1 MVNCKRHYQKRVI
14 LIMILVTG
22 ATGFLG
28 RNLILSLSEKKDNII
43 GQFRREKK
51 LDETRNFFIANNEK
65 EVFDKIIWIK
75 ADITNFSE
83 VQSLFDKVVE
93 VYHCA
98 AYVSMA
104 FYKTNYLNL
113 VNITGTT
120 FIVDNCIDKKIKKL
134 CFISSIAA
142 IGEGTNNEITEETE
156 WKPEIDKTP
165 YSYSKYGSEMEV
177 WRASQE
183 GVPVVIVNPGIIVGN
198 NLNNS
203 QIQKIIKNKFNFY
216 TSGVSGFV
224 TVEDVVEATIG
235 LMEKKIKNERFILVS
250 ENISFK
256 NFVSYVSKKNKNY
269 SIKIPKSILYIIWF
283 VECLFNHLRI
293 RNKFLTRALIRNLYS
308 QNYYDGN
315 KICKYLKKFNY
326 TEIYSYLDRC

>member
-1 MVNCKRHYQKRVI
+1 MWNCERHYQKRVI

-22 ATGFLG
+22 ATGFVG
-28 RNLILSLSEKKDNII
+28 RNLILSLSKKSDRII

-51 LDETRNFFIANNEK
+51 LDETKSFFIANNK
-65 EVFDKIIWIK
+65 EENFSKIIWRK

-83 VQSLFDKVVE
+83 VQDLFDKVVE

-104 FYKTNYLNL
+104 LYKTNYLNL

-120 FIVDNCIDKKIKKL
+120 YIVDNCINNKIKKL

-142 IGEGTNNEITEETE
+142 IGEGMSEEVTEETE
-156 WKPEIDKTP
+156 WNPEIGKTP

-183 GVPVVIVNPGIIVGN
+183 GVPVVIVNPGIIIGN

-224 TVEDVVEATIG
+224 TVEDVVKATMG
-235 LMEKKIKNERFILVS
+235 LMEEEVKNERFILVS

-256 NFVSYVSKKNKNY
+256 DFVNYISTKNKNH
-269 SIKIPKSILYIIWF
+269 SIKLYKSILYLIWF
-283 VECLFNHLRI
+283 IESFLSHLRI
-293 RNKFLTRALIRNLYS
+293 RNKFLTRALIKSLYS
-308 QNYYDGN
+308 KSHYNGS
-315 KICKYLKKFNY
+315 KICKYLKNFKY
-326 TEIYSYLDRC
+326 SRIYSYLDRC

>member
-1 MVNCKRHYQKRVI
+1 
-14 LIMILVTG
+14 MILVTG
-22 ATGFLG
+22 ATGFVG
-28 RNLILSLSEKKDNII
+28 RNLIMSLSKKRDNLI

-51 LDETRNFFIANNEK
+51 LEETRLFFISKNKE
-65 EVFDKIIWIK
+65 EVFDRIIWRK

-83 VQSLFDKVVE
+83 VQSLFDDVIQ

-104 FYKTNYLNL
+104 FYKTSYLNL

-120 FIVDNCIDKKIKKL
+120 YIVDNSIKKKIKKL

-142 IGEGTNNEITEETE
+142 IGEGNKEEITEDTQ
-156 WKPEIDKTP
+156 WNPEVDKTP

-183 GVPVVIVNPGIIVGN
+183 GVPVVILNPGIIIGN
-198 NLNNS
+198 DS

-224 TVEDVVEATIG
+224 TVEDVVKAAIG
-235 LMEKKIKNERFILVS
+235 LMQEKIKNERFILVS

-256 NFVSYVSKKNKNY
+256 DFVNYFSKKNKNY
-269 SIKIPKSILYIIWF
+269 SIRIPKSILYLTWF
-283 VECLFNHLRI
+283 IESFLSHLRI
-293 RNKFLTRALIRNLYS
+293 KNRFLTKALINNLYS
-308 QNYYDGN
+308 KNYYNGN
-315 KICKYLKKFNY
+315 KICGYLKTFNY
-326 TEIYSYLDRC
+326 SRIYSYLERY

>member
-1 MVNCKRHYQKRVI
+1 
-14 LIMILVTG
+14 MILVTG
-22 ATGFLG
+22 ATGFVG
-28 RNLILSLSEKKDNII
+28 RNLILSLSKKRDNLI

-51 LDETRNFFIANNEK
+51 LEETRLFFISKNKE
-65 EVFDKIIWIK
+65 EVFDRIIWRK

-83 VQSLFDKVVE
+83 VQSLFDDVIQ

-104 FYKTNYLNL
+104 FYKTSYLNL

-120 FIVDNCIDKKIKKL
+120 YIVDNSIKKKIKKL

-142 IGEGTNNEITEETE
+142 IGEGNKEEITEDTQ
-156 WKPEIDKTP
+156 WNPEVDKTP

-183 GVPVVIVNPGIIVGN
+183 GVPVVILNPGIIIGN
-198 NLNNS
+198 DS

-224 TVEDVVEATIG
+224 TVEDVVKAAIG
-235 LMEKKIKNERFILVS
+235 LMQEKIKNERFILVS

-256 NFVSYVSKKNKNY
+256 DFVNYFSKKNKNY
-269 SIKIPKSILYIIWF
+269 SIRIPKSILYLTWF
-283 VECLFNHLRI
+283 IESFLSHLRI
-293 RNKFLTRALIRNLYS
+293 KNKFLTKALINNLYS
-308 QNYYDGN
+308 KNYYNGN
-315 KICKYLKKFNY
+315 KICGYLKTFNY
-326 TEIYSYLDRC
+326 SRIYPYLERY

>member
-1 MVNCKRHYQKRVI
+1 
-14 LIMILVTG
+14 MILVTG
-22 ATGFLG
+22 ATGFVG
-28 RNLILSLSEKKDNII
+28 RNLIMSLSKKRDNLI

-51 LDETRNFFIANNEK
+51 LEETRLFFISKNKE
-65 EVFDKIIWIK
+65 EVFDRIIWRK

-83 VQSLFDKVVE
+83 VESLFDDVIQ

-104 FYKTNYLNL
+104 FYKTSYLNL

-120 FIVDNCIDKKIKKL
+120 YIVDNSIKKKIKKL

-142 IGEGTNNEITEETE
+142 MGEGTKEEITEDTQ
-156 WKPEIDKTP
+156 WNPEVDKTP

-183 GVPVVIVNPGIIVGN
+183 GVPVVILNPGIIIGN
-198 NLNNS
+198 DS

-224 TVEDVVEATIG
+224 TVEDVVKAAIG
-235 LMEKKIKNERFILVS
+235 LMQEKIKNERFILVS

-256 NFVSYVSKKNKNY
+256 DFVNYFSKKNKNY
-269 SIKIPKSILYIIWF
+269 SIRIPKSILYLTWF
-283 VECLFNHLRI
+283 IESFLSHLRI
-293 RNKFLTRALIRNLYS
+293 KNKFLTKALINNLYS
-308 QNYYDGN
+308 KNYYNGN
-315 KICKYLKKFNY
+315 KICGYLKTFNY
-326 TEIYSYLDRC
+326 SKIYPYLERY

>member
-1 MVNCKRHYQKRVI
+1 
-14 LIMILVTG
+14 MILVTG
-22 ATGFLG
+22 ATGFVG
-28 RNLILSLSEKKDNII
+28 RNLILSLSKKRDNLI

-51 LDETRNFFIANNEK
+51 LEETRLFFISKNKE
-65 EVFDKIIWIK
+65 EVFDRIIWRK

-83 VQSLFDKVVE
+83 VQSLFDDVIQ

-104 FYKTNYLNL
+104 FYKTSYLNL

-120 FIVDNCIDKKIKKL
+120 YIVDNSIKKKIKKL

-142 IGEGTNNEITEETE
+142 IGEGNKEEITEDTQ
-156 WKPEIDKTP
+156 WNPEVDKTP

-183 GVPVVIVNPGIIVGN
+183 GVPVVILNPGIIIGN
-198 NLNNS
+198 DS

-224 TVEDVVEATIG
+224 TVEDVVKAAIG
-235 LMEKKIKNERFILVS
+235 LMQEKIKNERFILVS

-256 NFVSYVSKKNKNY
+256 DFVNYFSTKNKNY
-269 SIKIPKSILYIIWF
+269 SIRIPKSILYLTWF
-283 VECLFNHLRI
+283 IESFLSHLRI
-293 RNKFLTRALIRNLYS
+293 KNRFLTKALINNLYS
-308 QNYYDGN
+308 KNYYNGN
-315 KICKYLKKFNY
+315 KICGYLKTFNY
-326 TEIYSYLDRC
+326 SRIYSYLEGY

>member
-1 MVNCKRHYQKRVI
+1 
-14 LIMILVTG
+14 MILVTG
-22 ATGFLG
+22 ATGFVG
-28 RNLILSLSEKKDNII
+28 RNLILSLSKKRDNLI

-51 LDETRNFFIANNEK
+51 LEETRLFFISKNKE
-65 EVFDKIIWIK
+65 EVFDRIIWRK

-83 VQSLFDKVVE
+83 VQSLFDDVIQ

-104 FYKTNYLNL
+104 FYKTSYLNL

-120 FIVDNCIDKKIKKL
+120 YIVDNSIKKKIKKL

-142 IGEGTNNEITEETE
+142 IGEGTKEEITEDTQ
-156 WKPEIDKTP
+156 WNPEVDKTP

-183 GVPVVIVNPGIIVGN
+183 GVPVVILNPGIIIGN
-198 NLNNS
+198 DS

-224 TVEDVVEATIG
+224 TVEDVVKAAIG
-235 LMEKKIKNERFILVS
+235 LMQEKIKNERFILVS

-256 NFVSYVSKKNKNY
+256 DFVNYFSKKNKNY
-269 SIKIPKSILYIIWF
+269 SIRIPKSILYLTWF
-283 VECLFNHLRI
+283 IESFLSHLRI
-293 RNKFLTRALIRNLYS
+293 KNKFLTKALINNLYS
-308 QNYYDGN
+308 KNYYNGN
-315 KICKYLKKFNY
+315 KICGYLKTFNY
-326 TEIYSYLDRC
+326 SKIYPYLERY

>member
-1 MVNCKRHYQKRVI
+1 
-14 LIMILVTG
+14 MILVTG
-22 ATGFLG
+22 ATGFVG
-28 RNLILSLSEKKDNII
+28 RNLILSLSKKRDNLI

-51 LDETRNFFIANNEK
+51 LEETRLFFISKNKE
-65 EVFDKIIWIK
+65 EVFDRIIWRK

-83 VQSLFDKVVE
+83 VQSLFDDVIQ

-104 FYKTNYLNL
+104 FYKTSYLNL

-120 FIVDNCIDKKIKKL
+120 YIVDNSIKKKIKKL

-142 IGEGTNNEITEETE
+142 IGEGTEEEITENTQ
-156 WKPEIDKTP
+156 WNPEVDKTP

-183 GVPVVIVNPGIIVGN
+183 GVPVVILNPGIIIGN
-198 NLNNS
+198 DS

-224 TVEDVVEATIG
+224 TVEDVVKAAIG
-235 LMEKKIKNERFILVS
+235 LMQEKIENERFILVS

-256 NFVSYVSKKNKNY
+256 DFVNYLSKKNKNY
-269 SIKIPKSILYIIWF
+269 SIRIPKPILYLTWF
-283 VECLFNHLRI
+283 IESFLSHLRI
-293 RNKFLTRALIRNLYS
+293 KNKFLTKALINNLYS
-308 QNYYDGN
+308 KNYYNGN
-315 KICKYLKKFNY
+315 KICGYLKNFNY
-326 TEIYSYLDRC
+326 SRIYPYLERY

>member
-1 MVNCKRHYQKRVI
+1 
-14 LIMILVTG
+14 MILVTG
-22 ATGFLG
+22 ATGFVG
-28 RNLILSLSEKKDNII
+28 RNLIMSLSKKRDNLI

-51 LDETRNFFIANNEK
+51 LEETRLFFISKNK
-65 EVFDKIIWIK
+65 EEIFDRIIWRK

-83 VQSLFDKVVE
+83 VQSLFDGVIQ

-104 FYKTNYLNL
+104 FYKTSYLNL

-120 FIVDNCIDKKIKKL
+120 YIVDNSIKKKIKKL

-142 IGEGTNNEITEETE
+142 IGEGNKEEITEDTQ
-156 WKPEIDKTP
+156 WNPEVDKTP

-183 GVPVVIVNPGIIVGN
+183 GVPVVILNPGIIIGN
-198 NLNNS
+198 DS

-224 TVEDVVEATIG
+224 TVEDVVKAAIG
-235 LMEKKIKNERFILVS
+235 LMQEKIKNERFILVS

-256 NFVSYVSKKNKNY
+256 DFVNYLSKKNKNY
-269 SIKIPKSILYIIWF
+269 SIRIPKSILYLTWF
-283 VECLFNHLRI
+283 IESFLSHLRI
-293 RNKFLTRALIRNLYS
+293 KNKFLTKALINNLYS
-308 QNYYDGN
+308 KNYYNGN
-315 KICKYLKKFNY
+315 KICGYLKTFNY
-326 TEIYSYLDRC
+326 SRIYSYLEGY

>member
-1 MVNCKRHYQKRVI
+1 MI
-14 LIMILVTG
+14 LITG
-22 ATGFLG
+22 ATGFVG
-28 RNLILSLSEKKDNII
+28 RNLILSLSKKRDNLI
-43 GQFRREKK
+43 GQFRRDKK
-51 LDETRNFFIANNEK
+51 LEETRLFFISKNKE
-65 EVFDKIIWIK
+65 EVFDRIIWRK

-83 VQSLFDKVVE
+83 VQSLFDDVIQ

-104 FYKTNYLNL
+104 FYKTSYLNL

-120 FIVDNCIDKKIKKL
+120 YIVDNSIKKKIKKL

-142 IGEGTNNEITEETE
+142 IGEGTIEEITEDTQ
-156 WKPEIDKTP
+156 WNPEVDKTP

-183 GVPVVIVNPGIIVGN
+183 GVPVVILNPGIIIGN
-198 NLNNS
+198 DS

-224 TVEDVVEATIG
+224 TVEDVVKAAVG
-235 LMEKKIKNERFILVS
+235 LMQEKIKNERFILVS

-256 NFVSYVSKKNKNY
+256 DFVNYFSKKNKNY
-269 SIKIPKSILYIIWF
+269 SIRIPKSILYLTWF
-283 VECLFNHLRI
+283 IESFLSHLRI
-293 RNKFLTRALIRNLYS
+293 KNRFLTKALINNLYS
-308 QNYYDGN
+308 KNYYNGN
-315 KICKYLKKFNY
+315 KICGYLKTFNY
-326 TEIYSYLDRC
+326 SRIYSYLEGY

>member
-1 MVNCKRHYQKRVI
+1 MV
-14 LIMILVTG
+14 LVTG
-22 ATGFLG
+22 ATGFVG
-28 RNLILSLSEKKDNII
+28 RNLILSLSKKSNKII
-43 GQFRREKK
+43 GQYRREKK
-51 LDETRNFFIANNEK
+51 LDETRQFFNSNNKEENFN
-65 EVFDKIIWIK
+65 KIIWKK

-83 VQSLFDKVVE
+83 VQALFDKVDE

-104 FYKTNYLNL
+104 LYKTDYLNL

-120 FIVDNCIDKKIKKL
+120 YIVDNCISKKIKKL

-142 IGEGTNNEITEETE
+142 IGEGTNEEITEKTE
-156 WKPEIDKTP
+156 WNPEIDKTP

-183 GVPVVIVNPGIIVGN
+183 GVPVVIVNPGIIIGN
-198 NLNNS
+198 NFNYS

-235 LMEKKIKNERFILVS
+235 LMEEKIKNERFILVS
-250 ENISFK
+250 ENIPFK
-256 NFVSYVSKKNKNY
+256 DFVNYISSKNKNY
-269 SIKIPKSILYIIWF
+269 SIRISKSTLYFLWF
-283 VECLFNHLRI
+283 IESLLSHLRI
-293 RNKFLTRALIRNLYS
+293 RNKFLTKALIKSLCS
-308 QNYYDGN
+308 KNYYNGK
-315 KICKYLKKFNY
+315 KIKKYLRNFNY
-326 TEIYSYLDRC
+326 SEIYSFLDRC

>member
-1 MVNCKRHYQKRVI
+1 MRNCKRHYQKRVI
-14 LIMILVTG
+14 LNMILVTG
-22 ATGFLG
+22 ATGFVG
-28 RNLILSLSEKKDNII
+28 RNLILSLSKKRDSII

-51 LDETRNFFIANNEK
+51 LDETRSFFIANNK
-65 EVFDKIIWIK
+65 EENFNKIIWRK

-83 VQSLFDKVVE
+83 VQDLFDKVVE

-104 FYKTNYLNL
+104 LYKTNYLNL

-120 FIVDNCIDKKIKKL
+120 YIVDNCINNKIKKL

-142 IGEGTNNEITEETE
+142 IGEGTSEEVTEETE
-156 WKPEIDKTP
+156 WDPEIDKTP
-165 YSYSKYGSEMEV
+165 YSYSKHGSEMEV

-183 GVPVVIVNPGIIVGN
+183 GVPVIIVNPGIIIGN

-224 TVEDVVEATIG
+224 TVEDVVKVTMK
-235 LMEKKIKNERFILVS
+235 LMEEKVINERFILVS
-250 ENISFK
+250 ENIPFK
-256 NFVSYVSKKNKNY
+256 DFVNYISAKNKNY
-269 SIKIPKSILYIIWF
+269 SIRLHKSILYLIWF
-283 VECLFNHLRI
+283 IESFLCHLRV
-293 RNKFLTRALIRNLYS
+293 RNKFFSRALIKSLCS
-308 QNYYDGN
+308 KNYYNGS
-315 KICKYLKKFNY
+315 KIHKYLKNFHY
-326 TEIYSYLDRC
+326 SEIYPYLDRC

>member
-1 MVNCKRHYQKRVI
+1 
-14 LIMILVTG
+14 MILVTG
-22 ATGFLG
+22 ATGFVG
-28 RNLILSLSEKKDNII
+28 RNLIMSLSKKRDNLI

-51 LDETRNFFIANNEK
+51 LEETRLFFISKNKE
-65 EVFDKIIWIK
+65 EVFDRIIWRK

-83 VQSLFDKVVE
+83 VQSLFDDVIQ

-104 FYKTNYLNL
+104 FYKTSYLNL

-120 FIVDNCIDKKIKKL
+120 YIVDNSIKKKIKKL

-142 IGEGTNNEITEETE
+142 IGEGTEEEITEDTQ
-156 WKPEIDKTP
+156 WNPEVDKTP

-183 GVPVVIVNPGIIVGN
+183 GVPVVILNPGIIIGN
-198 NLNNS
+198 DS

-224 TVEDVVEATIG
+224 TVEDVVKAAIG
-235 LMEKKIKNERFILVS
+235 LMQEKIENERFILVS

-256 NFVSYVSKKNKNY
+256 DFVNYLSKKNKNY
-269 SIKIPKSILYIIWF
+269 SIRIPKSILYLTWF
-283 VECLFNHLRI
+283 IESFLSHLRI
-293 RNKFLTRALIRNLYS
+293 KNKFLTKALINNLYS
-308 QNYYDGN
+308 KNYYNGS
-315 KICKYLKKFNY
+315 KICSYLKTFNY
-326 TEIYSYLDRC
+326 SRIYSYLERY

>member
-1 MVNCKRHYQKRVI
+1 
-14 LIMILVTG
+14 MILVTG
-22 ATGFLG
+22 ATGFVG
-28 RNLILSLSEKKDNII
+28 RNLIMSLSKKRDNLI

-51 LDETRNFFIANNEK
+51 LEETRLFFISKNKE
-65 EVFDKIIWIK
+65 EVFDRIIWRK

-83 VQSLFDKVVE
+83 VQSLFDDVIQ

-104 FYKTNYLNL
+104 FYKTSYLNL

-120 FIVDNCIDKKIKKL
+120 YIVDNSIKKKIKKL

-142 IGEGTNNEITEETE
+142 IGEGTIEEITEDTQ
-156 WKPEIDKTP
+156 WNPEVDKTP

-183 GVPVVIVNPGIIVGN
+183 GVPVVILNPGIIIGN
-198 NLNNS
+198 DS

-224 TVEDVVEATIG
+224 TVEDVVKAAIG
-235 LMEKKIKNERFILVS
+235 LMQEKIKNERFILVS

-256 NFVSYVSKKNKNY
+256 DFVNYFSKKNKNY
-269 SIKIPKSILYIIWF
+269 SIRIPKSILYLTWF
-283 VECLFNHLRI
+283 IESFLSHLRI
-293 RNKFLTRALIRNLYS
+293 KNKFLTKALINNLYS
-308 QNYYDGN
+308 KNYYNGN
-315 KICKYLKKFNY
+315 KICGYLKTFNY
-326 TEIYSYLDRC
+326 SRIYPYLERY

>member
-1 MVNCKRHYQKRVI
+1 
-14 LIMILVTG
+14 MILVTG
-22 ATGFLG
+22 ATGFVG
-28 RNLILSLSEKKDNII
+28 RNLIMSLSKKRDNLI

-51 LDETRNFFIANNEK
+51 LEETRLFFISKNKE
-65 EVFDKIIWIK
+65 EVFDRIIWRK

-83 VQSLFDKVVE
+83 VESLFDDVIQ

-104 FYKTNYLNL
+104 FYKTSYLNL

-120 FIVDNCIDKKIKKL
+120 YIVDNSIKKKIKKL

-142 IGEGTNNEITEETE
+142 IGEGTKEEITEDTQ
-156 WKPEIDKTP
+156 WNPEVDKTP

-183 GVPVVIVNPGIIVGN
+183 GVPVVILNPGIIIGN
-198 NLNNS
+198 DS

-224 TVEDVVEATIG
+224 TVEDVVKAAIG
-235 LMEKKIKNERFILVS
+235 LMQEKIKNERFILVS

-256 NFVSYVSKKNKNY
+256 DFVNYFSKKNKNY
-269 SIKIPKSILYIIWF
+269 SIRIPKSILYLTWF
-283 VECLFNHLRI
+283 IESFLSHLRI
-293 RNKFLTRALIRNLYS
+293 KNKFLTKALINNLYS
-308 QNYYDGN
+308 KNYYNGN
-315 KICKYLKKFNY
+315 KICGYLKTFNY
-326 TEIYSYLDRC
+326 SKIYPYLERY

>member
-1 MVNCKRHYQKRVI
+1 
-14 LIMILVTG
+14 MILVTG
-22 ATGFLG
+22 ATGFVG
-28 RNLILSLSEKKDNII
+28 RNLILSLSKKRDNLI

-51 LDETRNFFIANNEK
+51 LEETRLFFISKNKE
-65 EVFDKIIWIK
+65 EVFDRIIWRK

-83 VQSLFDKVVE
+83 VQSLFDDVIQ

-104 FYKTNYLNL
+104 FYKTSYLNL

-120 FIVDNCIDKKIKKL
+120 YIVDNSIKKKIKKL

-142 IGEGTNNEITEETE
+142 IGEGTKEEITEDTQ
-156 WKPEIDKTP
+156 WNPEVDKTP

-183 GVPVVIVNPGIIVGN
+183 GVPVVILNPGIIIGN
-198 NLNNS
+198 DS

-224 TVEDVVEATIG
+224 TVEDVVKAAIG
-235 LMEKKIKNERFILVS
+235 LMQEKIKNERFILVS

-256 NFVSYVSKKNKNY
+256 DFVNYFSKKNKNY
-269 SIKIPKSILYIIWF
+269 SIRIPKSILYLTWF
-283 VECLFNHLRI
+283 IESFLSHLRI
-293 RNKFLTRALIRNLYS
+293 KNKFLTKALINNLYS
-308 QNYYDGN
+308 KNYYNGN
-315 KICKYLKKFNY
+315 KICSYLKTFNY
-326 TEIYSYLDRC
+326 SRIYSYLERY

>member
-1 MVNCKRHYQKRVI
+1 
-14 LIMILVTG
+14 MILVTG
-22 ATGFLG
+22 ATGFVG
-28 RNLILSLSEKKDNII
+28 RNLILSLSKKRDNLI

-51 LDETRNFFIANNEK
+51 LEETRLFFISKNKE
-65 EVFDKIIWIK
+65 EVFDRIIWRK

-83 VQSLFDKVVE
+83 VQSLFDDVIQ

-104 FYKTNYLNL
+104 FYKTSYLNL

-120 FIVDNCIDKKIKKL
+120 YIVDNSIKKKIKKL

-142 IGEGTNNEITEETE
+142 IGEGTKEEITEDTQ
-156 WKPEIDKTP
+156 WNPEVDKTP

-183 GVPVVIVNPGIIVGN
+183 GVPVVILNPGIIIGN
-198 NLNNS
+198 DS

-224 TVEDVVEATIG
+224 TVEDVVKAAIG
-235 LMEKKIKNERFILVS
+235 LMQEKIKNERFILVS

-256 NFVSYVSKKNKNY
+256 DFVNYFSKKNKNY
-269 SIKIPKSILYIIWF
+269 SIRIPKSILYLTWF
-283 VECLFNHLRI
+283 IESFLSHLRI
-293 RNKFLTRALIRNLYS
+293 KNKFLTKALINNLYS
-308 QNYYDGN
+308 KNYYNGN
-315 KICKYLKKFNY
+315 KICGYLKTFDY
-326 TEIYSYLDRC
+326 SRIYPYLERY

>member
-1 MVNCKRHYQKRVI
+1 
-14 LIMILVTG
+14 MILVTG
-22 ATGFLG
+22 ATGFVG
-28 RNLILSLSEKKDNII
+28 RNLILSLSKKRDNLI

-51 LDETRNFFIANNEK
+51 LEETRLFFISKNKE
-65 EVFDKIIWIK
+65 EVFDRIIWRK

-83 VQSLFDKVVE
+83 VQSLFDDVIQ

-104 FYKTNYLNL
+104 FYKTSYLNL

-120 FIVDNCIDKKIKKL
+120 YIVDNSIKKKIKKL

-142 IGEGTNNEITEETE
+142 IGEGTKEEITEDTQ
-156 WKPEIDKTP
+156 WNPEDDKTP

-183 GVPVVIVNPGIIVGN
+183 GVPVVILNPGIIIGN
-198 NLNNS
+198 DS

-224 TVEDVVEATIG
+224 TVEDVVKAAIG
-235 LMEKKIKNERFILVS
+235 LMQEKIKNERFILVS

-256 NFVSYVSKKNKNY
+256 DFVNYFSKKNKNY
-269 SIKIPKSILYIIWF
+269 SIRIPKSILYLTWF
-283 VECLFNHLRI
+283 IESFLSHLRI
-293 RNKFLTRALIRNLYS
+293 KNKFLTKALINNLYS
-308 QNYYDGN
+308 KNYYNGN
-315 KICKYLKKFNY
+315 KICGYLKTFD
-326 TEIYSYLDRC
+326 YSRKYPYLERY

>member
-1 MVNCKRHYQKRVI
+1 
-14 LIMILVTG
+14 MILVTG
-22 ATGFLG
+22 ATGFVG

-51 LDETRNFFIANNEK
+51 LDETRNFLIANNK
-65 EVFDKIIWIK
+65 EEIFNKIIWKK

-83 VQSLFDKVVE
+83 VQSLFDKVDE

-104 FYKTNYLNL
+104 LYKTNYLNL

-120 FIVDNCIDKKIKKL
+120 YIVDNCINKKIKKL
-134 CFISSIAA
+134 CFLSSIAA
-142 IGEGTNNEITEETE
+142 IGERANEDITEDTE
-156 WKPEIDKTP
+156 WNSEIEKTP
-165 YSYSKYGSEMEV
+165 YSYSKHGSEMEV

-183 GVPVVIVNPGIIVGN
+183 GVPVVIINPGIIIGN

-203 QIQKIIKNKFNFY
+203 QIQKINKNKFNFY

-224 TVEDVVEATIG
+224 TVEDVVKASIG
-235 LMEKKIKNERFILVS
+235 LMEANIKNERFILVS

-256 NFVSYVSKKNKNY
+256 DFVIHVSKKNKNY
-269 SIKIPKSILYIIWF
+269 PINMPKSVLYLFWF
-283 VECLFNHLRI
+283 IESFFSHLKLK
-293 RNKFLTRALIRNLYS
+293 NKFFTRALINSLYS
-308 QNYYDGN
+308 KSHYDGN
-315 KICKYLKKFNY
+315 KIYQYLKNFKY
-326 TEIYSYLDRC
+326 SDIYSYLDKC

>member
-1 MVNCKRHYQKRVI
+1 
-14 LIMILVTG
+14 MILVTG
-22 ATGFLG
+22 ATGFVG
-28 RNLILSLSEKKDNII
+28 RNLILSLSKKRDNLI

-51 LDETRNFFIANNEK
+51 LEETRLFFISKNKE
-65 EVFDKIIWIK
+65 EVFDKIIWRK

-83 VQSLFDKVVE
+83 VQSLFDDVVQ

-104 FYKTNYLNL
+104 FYKTSYLNL

-120 FIVDNCIDKKIKKL
+120 YIVNNSIKKKIKKL

-142 IGEGTNNEITEETE
+142 IGEGAKEEITEDTQ
-156 WKPEIDKTP
+156 WNPEVDKTP

-183 GVPVVIVNPGIIVGN
+183 GVPVVILNPGIIIGN
-198 NLNNS
+198 DS

-216 TSGVSGFV
+216 TSGISGFV
-224 TVEDVVEATIG
+224 TVEDVVKAAIG
-235 LMEKKIKNERFILVS
+235 LMQEKIKNERFILVS

-256 NFVSYVSKKNKNY
+256 DFVNYFSTKNKNY
-269 SIKIPKSILYIIWF
+269 SIRIPKSILYLTWF
-283 VECLFNHLRI
+283 IESFLSHLRI
-293 RNKFLTRALIRNLYS
+293 KNKFLTKALINNLYS
-308 QNYYDGN
+308 KNYYNGS
-315 KICKYLKKFNY
+315 KICSYLKTFNY
-326 TEIYSYLDRC
+326 SRIYSYLERY

>member
-1 MVNCKRHYQKRVI
+1 
-14 LIMILVTG
+14 MILVTG
-22 ATGFLG
+22 ATGFVG
-28 RNLILSLSEKKDNII
+28 RNLIMSLSKKRDNLI

-51 LDETRNFFIANNEK
+51 LEETRLFFISKNKE
-65 EVFDKIIWIK
+65 EVFDRIIWRK

-83 VQSLFDKVVE
+83 VQSLFDDVIQ

-104 FYKTNYLNL
+104 FYKTSYLNL

-120 FIVDNCIDKKIKKL
+120 YIVDNSIKKKIKKL

-142 IGEGTNNEITEETE
+142 IGEGTKEEITEGTQ
-156 WKPEIDKTP
+156 WNPEVDKTP

-183 GVPVVIVNPGIIVGN
+183 GVPVVILNPGIIIGN
-198 NLNNS
+198 DS

-224 TVEDVVEATIG
+224 TVEDVVKAAIG
-235 LMEKKIKNERFILVS
+235 LMQEKIKNERIILVS

-256 NFVSYVSKKNKNY
+256 DFVNYFSKKNKNY
-269 SIKIPKSILYIIWF
+269 SIRIPKSILYLTWF
-283 VECLFNHLRI
+283 IESFLSHLRI
-293 RNKFLTRALIRNLYS
+293 KNKFLTKALINNLYS
-308 QNYYDGN
+308 KNYYNGN
-315 KICKYLKKFNY
+315 KICGYLKTFNY
-326 TEIYSYLDRC
+326 SRIYPYLERY

>member
-1 MVNCKRHYQKRVI
+1 MVNCERHYQKRVI

-51 LDETRNFFIANNEK
+51 LNETRNFFIANNK
-65 EVFDKIIWIK
+65 EENFNKIIWKK

-83 VQSLFDKVVE
+83 VQSLFDKVDE

-104 FYKTNYLNL
+104 LYKTNYLNL

-120 FIVDNCIDKKIKKL
+120 YVVDNCINKKIKKL
-134 CFISSIAA
+134 CLVSSIAA
-142 IGEGTNNEITEETE
+142 IGDNANEDITEDTE
-156 WKPEIDKTP
+156 WNPEIEKTP
-165 YSYSKYGSEMEV
+165 YSYSKHGSEMEV

-183 GVPVVIVNPGIIVGN
+183 GVPVIIINPGIIIGN

-203 QIQKIIKNKFNFY
+203 QIQKLNKNKFNFY

-224 TVEDVVEATIG
+224 TVEDVVKASIG
-235 LMEKKIKNERFILVS
+235 LMEGNIKNERFILVS
-250 ENISFK
+250 ANISFK
-256 NFVSYVSKKNKNY
+256 DFVSHISKKNKNY
-269 SIKIPKSILYIIWF
+269 PINMPKSVLY
-283 VECLFNHLRI
+283 LFWLFESFFSLFRLK
-293 RNKFLTRALIRNLYS
+293 NKFLTRALIKSLYRK
-308 QNYYDGN
+308 NHYNGD
-315 KICKYLKKFNY
+315 KICKYLKNFKYSDIN
-326 TEIYSYLDRC
+326 SYLDKG

>member
-1 MVNCKRHYQKRVI
+1 
-14 LIMILVTG
+14 MILVTG
-22 ATGFLG
+22 ATGFVG
-28 RNLILSLSEKKDNII
+28 RNLILSLSKKRDNLI

-51 LDETRNFFIANNEK
+51 LEETRLFFISKNK
-65 EVFDKIIWIK
+65 EEVYDRIIWRK

-83 VQSLFDKVVE
+83 VQSLFDDVIQ

-104 FYKTNYLNL
+104 FYKTSYLNL

-120 FIVDNCIDKKIKKL
+120 YIVDNSIKKKIKKL

-142 IGEGTNNEITEETE
+142 IGEGNKEEITEDTQ
-156 WKPEIDKTP
+156 WNPEVDKTP

-183 GVPVVIVNPGIIVGN
+183 GVPVVILNPGIIIGN
-198 NLNNS
+198 DS

-224 TVEDVVEATIG
+224 TVEDVVKAAIG
-235 LMEKKIKNERFILVS
+235 LMQEKIKNERFILVS

-256 NFVSYVSKKNKNY
+256 DFVNYFSTKNKNY
-269 SIKIPKSILYIIWF
+269 SIRIPKSILYLTWF
-283 VECLFNHLRI
+283 IESFLSHLRI
-293 RNKFLTRALIRNLYS
+293 KNKFLTKALINNLYS
-308 QNYYDGN
+308 KNYYNGN
-315 KICKYLKKFNY
+315 KICGYLKTFNY
-326 TEIYSYLDRC
+326 SRIYPYLERY